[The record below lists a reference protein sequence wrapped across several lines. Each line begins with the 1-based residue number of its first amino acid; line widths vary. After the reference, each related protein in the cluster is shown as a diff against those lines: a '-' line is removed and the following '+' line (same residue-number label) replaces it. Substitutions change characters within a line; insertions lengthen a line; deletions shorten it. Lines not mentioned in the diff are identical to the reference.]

1 MNFFNYQKRGAAN
14 CGFLQQ
20 LQDFKTNRTST
31 LTSTLLRLGWRGK
44 KLPPLGGNNALQPYR
59 SVYYVQIGA
68 EKNGNGT
75 KESPYNNIH
84 NIFENMD
91 IYYATVFQFTVVHVY
106 VSGDPIT
113 TPVLPFGYNED
124 GTESAEWKAKQN
136 LFRYQI
142 ERSFLV
148 PTYGDQTD
156 SISGTY
162 GYCGNLVIHN
172 AVFSYNE
179 NSDTHYGRMI
189 DYGRN
194 YYWYLSYAEFPPGI
208 VWENC
213 KFNIIYS
220 DVPDDMVPDAETAYA
235 RRGDDNWD
243 ETELRGFT
251 ILELSKA
258 VKKLHELAPDIYG
271 YPSVASVRGIYFNNN
286 AILLN
291 STFTVR
297 LGKSGR
303 GGRAINKTDGNRYVG
318 QGGPA
323 IDLEDTFKHD
333 FNMVLLN
340 SELDMTFCGPG
351 DGADGYDTQEDYT
364 ENDVIIRGATGL
376 SGGGSDYN
384 FGVLNIGI
392 YSVRNSKINIKI
404 YNSARGGKGGDCTF
418 DYSHVIQSRPVDD
431 GKGGLGGSV
440 LPYTN
445 IEFSVYYMAD
455 SVLNIICDASAATS
469 GLAGKNTTISIYSIN
484 DESELLESYTEPQ
497 RYYDG
502 GLDRCDTDI
511 NITYCKNSE
520 INVNCEKIGNILDA
534 SQPCITLTGNDHY
547 NVTLNVTYD
556 LTYNHCRWSEA
567 VSDNDCVIPCVQLY
581 TFQNMID
588 ITKTDTE
595 YIVTP
600 RQIRNRVSQVTANVI
615 YNNIPTE
622 LEADKLVEYGT
633 ERYVDQGQVK
643 YRPKYRVTRSAP
655 SYRIIGFR
663 DISGYV
669 VFPNVTNENKSNL
682 VLDGESDEFGLR
694 INTTKFPEL
703 TCASYTGTYEKM
715 FDDWSNDWPIGITIS
730 GAPAVYITEIGEAR
744 EGGNASSGAKWGPIT
759 IPAGTPGAAVP
770 QDQWSGGVCL
780 PENMTTILNFSTERI
795 ELNLI

>member
-124 GTESAEWKAKQN
+124 GTESAEWKAKRD
-136 LFRYQI
+136 LFRHQI

-148 PTYGDQTD
+148 PTYGDSTAT
-156 SISGTY
+156 SNAVH
-162 GYCGNLVIHN
+162 GYCGNLIIHN

-179 NSDTHYGRMI
+179 NSDVHYGRMLN
-189 DYGRN
+189 YGHN
-194 YYWYLSYAEFPPGI
+194 AYSYLNYAEFPSGI

-235 RRGDDNWD
+235 RRGNDKWD
-243 ETELRGFT
+243 EDDLYGFT

-258 VKKLHELAPDIYG
+258 VKKLHELAPDIYDNTS
-271 YPSVASVRGIYFNNN
+271 YVTHVQGIYFGDD

-291 STFTVR
+291 STFTAR

-303 GGRAINKTDGNRYVG
+303 GGRAINKTDGNQYVG
-318 QGGPA
+318 NGGHA
-323 IDLEDTFKHD
+323 IYLDGTFDTD
-333 FNMVLLN
+333 SNMVLIN

-351 DGADGYDTQEDYT
+351 DGADGYDIRPDYT
-364 ENDVIIRGATGL
+364 EDGVTIRGYTG
-376 SGGGSDYN
+376 SQGGDSRY
-384 FGVLNIGI
+384 NIGVI
-392 YSVRNSKINIKI
+392 GIGAYSIRNSKINIKS
-404 YNSARGGKGGDCTF
+404 YNSAKGGKGGDCTF
-418 DYSHVIQSRPVDD
+418 DYSHVIQSGPTSNGRGD
-431 GKGGLGGSV
+431 LGGV
-440 LPYTN
+440 VATHVN
-445 IEFSVYYMAD
+445 IEFNAFYMTN
-455 SVLNIICDASAATS
+455 SVLNITHDSSNVAN
-469 GLAGKNTTISIYSIN
+469 GLAGKNTTVSIYSIH

-502 GLDRCDTDI
+502 TAIRTDTEI
-511 NITYCKNSE
+511 SIRYCKNSE
-520 INVNCEKIGNILDA
+520 INVNCEKIGNVLNA
-534 SQPCITLTGNDHY
+534 CQPCVVLTGKDHY

-556 LTYNHCRWSEA
+556 LTYNHCRQSDA
-567 VSDNDCVIPCVQLY
+567 VSANDCIITCVRLY
-581 TFQNMID
+581 DFQNMVD

-622 LEADKLVEYGT
+622 IEADKLVEYGT
-633 ERYVDQGQVK
+633 EQYTDNGQTK
-643 YRPKYRVTRSAP
+643 YRPKYGTARSEP

-669 VFPNVTNENKSNL
+669 VFPNVTTEDKSNL
-682 VLDGESDEFGLR
+682 VLDGEPDEFGLR

-703 TCASYTGTYEKM
+703 TCARYKGTYEI
-715 FDDWSNDWPIGITIS
+715 DGRGSDWPIGITIS
-730 GAPAVYITEIGEAR
+730 GAPAVYIPETGVVYD
-744 EGGNASSGAKWGPIT
+744 GGDASSGAKWGPIT
-759 IPAGTPGAAVP
+759 IPAGTPGAAVT
-770 QDQWSGGVCL
+770 QDQRSGGVCL
-780 PENMTTILNFSTERI
+780 PKNRTTTLNFSTERI

>member
-20 LQDFKTNRTST
+20 LQDFKTNRTSG

-124 GTESAEWKAKQN
+124 GTESAEWKARQN
-136 LFRYQI
+136 LFRYTI
-142 ERSFLV
+142 ERFLI
-148 PTYGDQTD
+148 PTYGD
-156 SISGTY
+156 SSASKNVY
-162 GYCGNLVIHN
+162 GYCGNLIIHN

-179 NSDTHYGRMI
+179 NSDVHYGRMI
-189 DYGRN
+189 DYGYS
-194 YYWYLSYAEFPPGI
+194 YYRYLNYAEFPSGI

-243 ETELRGFT
+243 GDDLRGFT
-251 ILELSKA
+251 TLELSKA
-258 VKKLHELAPDIYG
+258 VKKLHELAPDIYSST
-271 YPSVASVRGIYFNNN
+271 YVTAVRGIYFGNN

-291 STFTVR
+291 STFTAR

-303 GGRAINKTDGNRYVG
+303 GGRAINKTDGYQYVG
-318 QGGPA
+318 NGGYA
-323 IDLEDTFKHD
+323 ISLDGTFENDL
-333 FNMVLLN
+333 NMVLIN

-351 DGADGYDTQEDYT
+351 DGGDGYDIRPDYT
-364 ENDVIIRGATGL
+364 EDGVTIRGNTG
-376 SGGGSDYN
+376 SHGGDSRYYI
-384 FGVLNIGI
+384 GVINIGA
-392 YSVRNSKINIKI
+392 YSIRNSKINIKS
-404 YNSARGGKGGDCTF
+404 YNSAKGGKGGDCTF
-418 DYSHVIQSRPVDD
+418 DYSHVIQSRPTD
-431 GKGGLGGSV
+431 GGEGDLGGV
-440 LPYTN
+440 VETHID
-445 IEFSVYYMAD
+445 IEFNAFYMTN
-455 SVLNIICDASAATS
+455 SVLNITHDSSNVAN
-469 GLAGKNTTISIYSIN
+469 GLAGKNTTVSIYSIY

-497 RYYDG
+497 RYYG
-502 GLDRCDTDI
+502 GAATRTDTEI
-511 NITYCKNSE
+511 NIAYCKNSE
-520 INVNCEKIGNILDA
+520 INVNCEKIGNVLNA
-534 SQPCITLTGNDHY
+534 CQPCVMLTGNDHY

-556 LTYNHCRWSEA
+556 LTYNHCRKSDA
-567 VSDNDCVIPCVQLY
+567 VSANDCIITCVQLY
-581 TFQNMID
+581 NFQNMVD

-622 LEADKLVEYGT
+622 LEPDRLVEYGT
-633 ERYVDQGQVK
+633 EQYTDNGQTK
-643 YRPKYRVTRSAP
+643 YRPMYRATRSEP
-655 SYRIIGFR
+655 RYRIVDFR

-669 VFPNVTNENKSNL
+669 VFPNVTTEDKSNL
-682 VLDGESDEFGLR
+682 VLDGEPDEFGLR

-703 TCASYTGTYEKM
+703 TCARYTGTYEI
-715 FDDWSNDWPIGITIS
+715 DGWSNDWPIGITIS
-730 GAPAVYITEIGEAR
+730 GAPAVYIPETGDVCD
-744 EGGNASSGAKWGPIT
+744 GGNASNGAQWGPIT

-780 PENMTTILNFSTERI
+780 PENRTTILNFSTERI

>member
-20 LQDFKTNRTST
+20 LQDFKTNRTSK

-124 GTESAEWKAKQN
+124 GTESAEWKAKQD
-136 LFRYQI
+136 LFRHQI
-142 ERSFLV
+142 QRSFDI
-148 PTYGDQTD
+148 PTYGA
-156 SISGTY
+156 SIAASKAVY
-162 GYCGNLVIHN
+162 GYCGNLIIHN

-179 NSDTHYGRMI
+179 NSDVHYGRMLN
-189 DYGRN
+189 YGHN
-194 YYWYLSYAEFPPGI
+194 AYSYLSYAEFPSGI

-235 RRGDDNWD
+235 RWGNDNWD
-243 ETELRGFT
+243 EDDLYGFT

-258 VKKLHELAPDIYG
+258 VKKLHELAPDIYDNTS
-271 YPSVASVRGIYFNNN
+271 YVTHVQGIYFGHN

-303 GGRAINKTDGNRYVG
+303 GGRAINKTNGNQYVG
-318 QGGPA
+318 DGGRA
-323 IDLEDTFKHD
+323 IYLDGTFNND
-333 FNMVLLN
+333 SNMVLIN

-351 DGADGYDTQEDYT
+351 DGADGYDIRPDYT
-364 ENDVIIRGATGL
+364 EDGVTIHGDTGSHGGDSIYYIGRIDIGA
-376 SGGGSDYN
+376 
-384 FGVLNIGI
+384 
-392 YSVRNSKINIKI
+392 YSIRNSKINIKS
-404 YNSARGGKGGDCTF
+404 YNSAKGGKGGDCTF
-418 DYSHVIQSRPVDD
+418 DYSHVTGSRPTNNGEGD
-431 GKGGLGGSV
+431 LGGVVETHIS
-440 LPYTN
+440 
-445 IEFSVYYMAD
+445 IEFNAFYMTN
-455 SVLNIICDASAATS
+455 SVLNITHDSSNVAN
-469 GLAGKNTTISIYSIN
+469 GLAGKNTTVSIY
-484 DESELLESYTEPQ
+484 DESELIESYTEPQ
-497 RYYDG
+497 RYYEG
-502 GLDRCDTDI
+502 TATRTDTEI
-511 NITYCKNSE
+511 NIRYCKNSE
-520 INVNCEKIGNILDA
+520 INVNCEKIGNVLNA
-534 SQPCITLTGNDHY
+534 CQPCVMLTGNDHY

-556 LTYNHCRWSEA
+556 LTYNHCRESDT
-567 VSDNDCVIPCVQLY
+567 VSGNDCIITCVQLY
-581 TFQNMID
+581 NFQNMVD
-588 ITKTDTE
+588 ITETDTE

-622 LEADKLVEYGT
+622 IEADKLVEYGT

-643 YRPKYRVTRSAP
+643 YRPKYRASKSYP
-655 SYRIIGFR
+655 GYRIVDFR

-669 VFPNVTNENKSNL
+669 VFPNVTTENKSNL

-715 FDDWSNDWPIGITIS
+715 YDGWSNDYPIGITIS
-730 GAPAVYITEIGEAR
+730 GAPAVYITEIGGAR
-744 EGGNASSGAKWGPIT
+744 DGGDASSGAQWGPIT

-780 PENMTTILNFSTERI
+780 PKNRTTILNFSTERI

>member
-31 LTSTLLRLGWRGK
+31 LTASLLRVGWRGK
-44 KLPPLGGNNALQPYR
+44 KLPPLGGNNAPQPYR

-68 EKNGNGT
+68 ETNGNGT

-91 IYYATVFQFTVVHVY
+91 IYYAAVFQFTVVHVY

-113 TPVLPFGYNED
+113 TPILPFGYNED
-124 GTESAEWKAKQN
+124 GTESAEWKAKQS
-136 LFRYQI
+136 LFRTQI

-194 YYWYLSYAEFPPGI
+194 YYYYLSYAEFPSGI

-213 KFNIIYS
+213 NFNIIYS

-271 YPSVASVRGIYFNNN
+271 YPSVGSVRGIYFNNN

-340 SELDMTFCGPG
+340 SKLNMTFCGPG
-351 DGADGYDTQEDYT
+351 DGADGYDTQEDYV
-364 ENDVIIRGATGL
+364 ENDVTIRGKTGL
-376 SGGGSDYN
+376 DGSGVGYMGSYVDV
-384 FGVLNIGI
+384 GM
-392 YSVRNSKINIKI
+392 YSVRNSEINIKI
-404 YNSARGGKGGDCTF
+404 YNSAKGGRGGDCTF
-418 DYSHVIQSRPVDD
+418 DYSHVIQSRPTDD
-431 GKGGLGGSV
+431 GKGGLGGV
-440 LPYTN
+440 VIPYPG
-445 IEFSVYYMAD
+445 IEFSAYYMTD
-455 SVLNIICDASAATS
+455 SVLNITCDTGAATS
-469 GLAGKNTTISIYSIN
+469 GLAGKHAKISIYSIY

-502 GLDRCDTDI
+502 GLYGRSANI

-534 SQPCITLTGNDHY
+534 SHPCVELTGNDHY

-556 LTYNHCRWSEA
+556 LTYNHCRESDA
-567 VSDNDCVIPCVQLY
+567 VSGNDCIIPCVRLY
-581 TFQNMID
+581 TYQNMMD
-588 ITKTDTE
+588 ITRTDTE
-595 YIVTP
+595 YVVTP
-600 RQIRNRVSQVTANVI
+600 GQIRNRVSQVTANII
-615 YNNIPTE
+615 YNNIPTA
-622 LEADKLVEYGT
+622 LEPDVLVEYGT
-633 ERYVDQGQVK
+633 EQYTDNGQTK
-643 YRPKYRVTRSAP
+643 YRPMYRASRSEP
-655 SYRIIGFR
+655 SYRIIGDV

-669 VFPNVTNENKSNL
+669 AFPNVTIENKSNL
-682 VLDGESDEFGLR
+682 VLAGEPDEFGLR

-703 TCASYTGTYEKM
+703 TCASYRGGYDKSFDGTSDY
-715 FDDWSNDWPIGITIS
+715 PIGIPIS
-730 GAPAVYITEIGEAR
+730 GANAVYIPETGDVYD
-744 EGGNASSGAKWGPIT
+744 GGAASSGAKWGPIT
-759 IPAGTPGAAVP
+759 IPAGTPGAAVA

-780 PENMTTILNFSTERI
+780 PENITTILNFSTERI

>member
-20 LQDFKTNRTST
+20 LQDFKANRTST
-31 LTSTLLRLGWRGK
+31 LTASLLRVGWRGK
-44 KLPPLGGNNALQPYR
+44 KLPPLGGNTALQPYR

-68 EKNGNGT
+68 ETNGNGT

-124 GTESAEWKAKQN
+124 GTESDEWKAKQS
-136 LFRYQI
+136 LFSTQI
-142 ERSFLV
+142 QRSFSI
-148 PTYGDQTD
+148 PTYGD
-156 SISGTY
+156 SIAASKAVY
-162 GYCGNLVIHN
+162 GYCGNLIIHN

-179 NSDTHYGRMI
+179 NSDVHYGRML
-189 DYGRN
+189 DYGYN
-194 YYWYLSYAEFPPGI
+194 TYSYLNYAEFPSGI

-220 DVPDDMVPDAETAYA
+220 DVPDDVVPDAATAFA
-235 RRGDDNWD
+235 RYGGDRWD
-243 ETELRGFT
+243 ESELRGFT

-258 VKKLHELAPDIYG
+258 VKKLHELAPDIFNATQV
-271 YPSVASVRGIYFNNN
+271 SAVRGIYFGNN

-291 STFTVR
+291 SIFTAR

-303 GGRAINKTDGNRYVG
+303 GGRAINKTDGYQYVG
-318 QGGPA
+318 NGGYA
-323 IDLEDTFKHD
+323 IRLYGTFEND
-333 FNMVLLN
+333 SNMVLIN

-351 DGADGYDTQEDYT
+351 DGGDGYDIRPDYT
-364 ENDVIIRGATGL
+364 EDGVTIRGNTG
-376 SGGGSDYN
+376 SQGGSSLY
-384 FGVLNIGI
+384 GTVISIGA
-392 YSVRNSKINIKI
+392 YSIRDSKINIKS
-404 YNSARGGKGGDCTF
+404 YNSAKGGKGGDCTF
-418 DYSHVIQSRPVDD
+418 DYSHVIQSRPTGNGEGD
-431 GKGGLGGSV
+431 LGGV
-440 LPYTN
+440 VETHID
-445 IEFSVYYMAD
+445 IEFNAFYMTN
-455 SVLNIICDASAATS
+455 SILNITHDSSNVAN
-469 GLAGKNTTISIYSIN
+469 GLAGKNTTVSIYSIY

-502 GLDRCDTDI
+502 TATRTDTEI
-511 NITYCKNSE
+511 NIEYCKNSE
-520 INVNCEKIGNILDA
+520 INVNCEKIGNVLNA
-534 SQPCITLTGNDHY
+534 CQPCVMLTGNDHY

-556 LTYNHCRWSEA
+556 LTYNHCRQSDA
-567 VSDNDCVIPCVQLY
+567 VSGNDCIITCVQLY
-581 TFQNMID
+581 NFQNMVD
-588 ITKTDTE
+588 ITETDTE

-622 LEADKLVEYGT
+622 IEADKLVEYGT
-633 ERYVDQGQVK
+633 EQYTDNGQTK
-643 YRPKYRVTRSAP
+643 YRPKYRASVSRP
-655 SYRIIGFR
+655 GYRIVDFR
-663 DISGYV
+663 DVSGYV
-669 VFPNVTNENKSNL
+669 VFPNVTTENKSNL
-682 VLDGESDEFGLR
+682 VLDGEPDEFGLR

-703 TCASYTGTYEKM
+703 TCARYTGTYGHM
-715 FDDWSNDWPIGITIS
+715 YDAWGNNWPIGITIS
-730 GAPAVYITEIGEAR
+730 GAPAVYIPETGDVFD
-744 EGGNASSGAKWGPIT
+744 GGDASSGAKWGPIT
-759 IPAGTPGAAVP
+759 IPAGTPGAAVS

-780 PENMTTILNFSTERI
+780 PENRTTILNFSTERI